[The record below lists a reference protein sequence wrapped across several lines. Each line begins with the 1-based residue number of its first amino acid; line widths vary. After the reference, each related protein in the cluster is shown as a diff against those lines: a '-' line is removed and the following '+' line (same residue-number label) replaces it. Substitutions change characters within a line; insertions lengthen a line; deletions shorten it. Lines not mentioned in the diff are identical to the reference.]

1 MRAACLSSDQPRS
14 WAASTALACVFL
26 LNTFGVALRKTFA
39 QKKSPTRGR
48 GRGMGL
54 QDAGL
59 RSSSHLFFTRQ
70 QSYRKVLRSS
80 FFLSRHV
87 APRTTREKK
96 VHLLSSFRRF
106 APVLHI
112 PYRHSRALDWLPI
125 AAVSSP
131 QVPPRGT
138 ATVPPVAATMRA
150 RHARTDPPPYTRRAS
165 RRFFYTFARPGLSYP
180 TRRGCNHPPSDSAS
194 VAFRTCPVSHA
205 SRYLGASQV
214 TAGSALPHLD
224 GCPSLLAQSVG
235 RFGYCERLA
244 VASSALLSS

>member
-1 MRAACLSSDQPRS
+1 MRASDQPRS

-26 LNTFGVALRKTFA
+26 LNTFGVPLRKTFA

-112 PYRHSRALDWLPI
+112 PYRHSRAFDWLPI

-165 RRFFYTFARPGLSYP
+165 RRFFCTFARPRLSYP
-180 TRRGCNHPPSDSAS
+180 ARRRLNHPPSDSAS
-194 VAFRTCPVSHA
+194 VVSYLPSLPHLPNLVA
-205 SRYLGASQV
+205 SQVRGLGASPLRRMPPACPFLG
-214 TAGSALPHLD
+214 AGRALR
-224 GCPSLLAQSVG
+224 LLRTLSG
-235 RFGYCERLA
+235 RVQC
-244 VASSALLSS
+244 VA